1 MRARLTTL
9 AVVASL
15 TAAAPVRAQNP
26 IYDWIGVMNTAV
38 LTPPA
43 TNPLYTSRN
52 VGLVGAAIYDAVNGI
67 EKAYT
72 PLVVPKYTGPH
83 ASARAAA
90 VQAAYAMLS
99 RLYPTQTA
107 TFDARRTASLAAI
120 GSGPGADHA
129 KEIENGIAY
138 GQLVADTIFEI
149 RSHDGFAPDP
159 APRFLGVDA
168 VGFWRPT
175 AAGTSGAGPQ
185 CATMT
190 PWVLIRG
197 NQFRLPPP
205 PALGSAAY
213 RADFLETKTMGDASA
228 SAPRTADQ
236 TALARFW
243 NGNTALYWNRIAS
256 QISQQRSLSLVD
268 SARVFGLLNVA
279 MADAAIACWDGK
291 YRYVFWRPVTA
302 INQSDENGAPITP
315 PSPAW
320 APLLGVTPAH
330 PEYPS
335 GHSTVSGA
343 AQTVLA
349 ELFGDATSFTIDS
362 EVAGSTPRSFPSFS
376 AALAEIHDARVFGGI
391 HFRTAC
397 RLGSALGR
405 DVANWVMA
413 HAMTAQP

>member
-1 MRARLTTL
+1 
-9 AVVASL
+9 
-15 TAAAPVRAQNP
+15 
-26 IYDWIGVMNTAV
+26 
-38 LTPPA
+38 
-43 TNPLYTSRN
+43 
-52 VGLVGAAIYDAVNGI
+52 
-67 EKAYT
+67 
-72 PLVVPKYTGPH
+72 
-83 ASARAAA
+83 
-90 VQAAYAMLS
+90 
-99 RLYPTQTA
+99 
-107 TFDARRTASLAAI
+107 
-120 GSGPGADHA
+120 
-129 KEIENGIAY
+129 
-138 GQLVADTIFEI
+138 
-149 RSHDGFAPDP
+149 
-159 APRFLGVDA
+159 
-168 VGFWRPT
+168 
-175 AAGTSGAGPQ
+175 
-185 CATMT
+185 MT
-190 PWVLIRG
+190 PWVVIRG

-213 RADFLETKTMGDASA
+213 RADYLETKTMGDASA

-302 INQSDENGAPITP
+302 INQSDGNGAPITP